1 MRRRTVVARGKGTP
15 PAPDMIDLWRPVD
28 RRRRGTP
35 RTAAGP
41 RGDTALFESLTA
53 RFDGV
58 FDRIRG
64 RGRLS
69 ERDVDEALAE
79 VRIALLE
86 ADVNT
91 EVVRSLLGRIR
102 RKERWGQRCSG
113 AFPPA
118 IRW

>member
-1 MRRRTVVARGKGTP
+1 M
-15 PAPDMIDLWRPVD
+15 
-28 RRRRGTP
+28 
-35 RTAAGP
+35 
-41 RGDTALFESLTA
+41 FESLTA

-69 ERDVDEALAE
+69 ERDVDEALAG

-91 EVVRSLLGRIR
+91 EVVGSLLGRIR
-102 RKERWGQRCSG
+102 RRAVGAEVLRSVSPGHQVVKIVHEAISRRSAPRPRRWKPV
-113 AFPPA
+113 PPSP
-118 IRW
+118 